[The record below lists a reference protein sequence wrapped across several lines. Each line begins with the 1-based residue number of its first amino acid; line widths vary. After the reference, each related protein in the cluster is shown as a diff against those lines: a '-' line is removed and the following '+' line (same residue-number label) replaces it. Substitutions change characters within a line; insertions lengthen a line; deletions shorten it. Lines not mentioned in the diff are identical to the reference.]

1 MKSRQR
7 NHLIAAGVS
16 RRKFLERAGLATG
29 AVLLA
34 PAILA
39 ACGGDDDDS
48 ASSGGSSGG
57 GGGSKDLKVS
67 NWTGYMTDQSLKDF
81 EKTTGI
87 SVDYAEDIN
96 DNNEYFTKIRPNL
109 SKGKGTGRDSMV
121 LTDWMASRLINQV
134 DPPWVQPLDTA
145 KYPEPEEPHPRA
157 AERGLG
163 PDAQVQRAVGHRH
176 DRHRVQH
183 QDDRQADHVDRRLPR
198 RERHE
203 DGAHRDARHR
213 RALHARRWHR
223 SHEADVRRRPAPPS
237 MRLRRR

>member
-109 SKGKGTGRDSMV
+109 SQGKGTGRDSMV

-134 DPPWVQPLDTA
+134 EPPWVQPLDTA
-145 KYPEPEEPHPRA
+145 KFPNQKNLIPA
-157 AERGLG
+157 LQNVGLG

-183 QDDRQADHVDRRLPR
+183 QDDRQGDHVDRRLPR

-213 RALHARRWHR
+213 RALHARRRHR

-237 MRLRRR
+237 TRCRRR